1 MQKQKGF
8 SAPVLALSVWTA
20 ALAEEMQTGI
30 SPRGMIIHGAVQ
42 ALLLTCISGVFSA
55 CWQRAAMQWIWL
67 FSAGAWF
74 LAELFGTVM
83 QAQNICQQEFRSM
96 ALIGLLPLLL
106 WAGWCIPPS
115 GWDAP
120 ARVLWWFVLLGGL
133 VCLTGL
139 AGQMDW
145 AHLLTADAVQLARW
159 PRVPLYAEY
168 LFWPL
173 LAGYEEPRSMS
184 WLPWL
189 TFLAQAGL
197 TAGMCLV
204 FGAADYPAQE
214 LLRAWSADVFS
225 RMDALLLI
233 GWCLIFLRCETTEK
247 SMVRALYLAQKEQSI
262 TVGLLY
268 QAPEAAADASEAS
281 GAVQLQLAQADTLAK
296 ALAAA
301 QKQLPQKADYRLC
314 DYLLIDQD
322 ASAELLAAYERTVLE
337 NRQGRVS
344 AKVSVLEMDDGFL
357 EELPADKQEFPNKL
371 LEQLKQCADQMPR
384 LYQYQDGMLLPQ
396 LRAEKQEVAL
406 ADTSILW
413 RVENSIEL
421 EARQAETARL
431 LREMGGVHT
440 FWLEGEPVTVRR
452 CSVSVTLR
460 EETASLRLD
469 CQRSYDTPQPSA
481 AQCKQLAEL
490 CTQTVQSFWQQGIDL
505 VHLQQR
511 SALQNGVGREKITI
525 KNACPQLKADVR
537 FLPM

>member
-1 MQKQKGF
+1 
-8 SAPVLALSVWTA
+8 
-20 ALAEEMQTGI
+20 
-30 SPRGMIIHGAVQ
+30 
-42 ALLLTCISGVFSA
+42 
-55 CWQRAAMQWIWL
+55 
-67 FSAGAWF
+67 
-74 LAELFGTVM
+74 
-83 QAQNICQQEFRSM
+83 
-96 ALIGLLPLLL
+96 
-106 WAGWCIPPS
+106 
-115 GWDAP
+115 
-120 ARVLWWFVLLGGL
+120 
-133 VCLTGL
+133 
-139 AGQMDW
+139 
-145 AHLLTADAVQLARW
+145 
-159 PRVPLYAEY
+159 
-168 LFWPL
+168 
-173 LAGYEEPRSMS
+173 
-184 WLPWL
+184 
-189 TFLAQAGL
+189 
-197 TAGMCLV
+197 
-204 FGAADYPAQE
+204 
-214 LLRAWSADVFS
+214 
-225 RMDALLLI
+225 
-233 GWCLIFLRCETTEK
+233 
-247 SMVRALYLAQKEQSI
+247 MVRALYLAQKEQSI

-357 EELPADKQEFPNKL
+357 EELPAEKQEFPNKL

-481 AQCKQLAEL
+481 AQCEQLAEL

-525 KNACPQLKADVR
+525 KNACPQLQADVR
-537 FLPM
+537 FYRCDSVGSGEGDSNGSAHIHLAFQLDACVVDACDMLDDGKAQTGTAGSLAAALVHTIEALKHAGLCFFRDADAVIGHSQGAVSVAAAGCGDLYLTAGTIITDRIIAQVLA

>member
-1 MQKQKGF
+1 MKQKKLRSL
-8 SAPVLALSVWTA
+8 SAV
-20 ALAEEMQTGI
+20 
-30 SPRGMIIHGAVQ
+30 
-42 ALLLTCISGVFSA
+42 
-55 CWQRAAMQWIWL
+55 
-67 FSAGAWF
+67 
-74 LAELFGTVM
+74 
-83 QAQNICQQEFRSM
+83 
-96 ALIGLLPLLL
+96 
-106 WAGWCIPPS
+106 
-115 GWDAP
+115 
-120 ARVLWWFVLLGGL
+120 
-133 VCLTGL
+133 
-139 AGQMDW
+139 
-145 AHLLTADAVQLARW
+145 
-159 PRVPLYAEY
+159 
-168 LFWPL
+168 
-173 LAGYEEPRSMS
+173 
-184 WLPWL
+184 
-189 TFLAQAGL
+189 
-197 TAGMCLV
+197 
-204 FGAADYPAQE
+204 
-214 LLRAWSADVFS
+214 
-225 RMDALLLI
+225 LLI

-281 GAVQLQLAQADTLAK
+281 GAVQLQLAQADTLAE

-314 DYLLIDQD
+314 DYLLIDQN

-357 EELPADKQEFPNKL
+357 EELPAEKQEFPNKL
-371 LEQLKQCADQMPR
+371 LEQLKQCTDQMPR

-431 LREMGGVHT
+431 LLEMGGVHT

-481 AQCKQLAEL
+481 AQCEQLAEL

-525 KNACPQLKADVR
+525 KNACPQLQADVR